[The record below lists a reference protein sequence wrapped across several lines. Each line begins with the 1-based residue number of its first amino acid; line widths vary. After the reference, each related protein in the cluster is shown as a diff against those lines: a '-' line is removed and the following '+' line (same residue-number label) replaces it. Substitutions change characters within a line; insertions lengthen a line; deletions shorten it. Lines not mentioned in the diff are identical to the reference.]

1 MFGHRKDGRIIKN
14 MPAFFKVIPY
24 IMKERSDSHVY
35 YTQDIEVKYIDE
47 YIDRVKKEKDIK
59 LSYMNIIYAAIV
71 RLLAERPGLNRFVI
85 NGRTF
90 ARDGI
95 YVSLAI
101 KKDMT
106 DGGEETTLKIRFDGS
121 ENIFEIAEK
130 LNKTIKANKETTENN
145 TTSNFAKILSHVPN
159 FVIRLVVNFLIW
171 SDKHGIMP
179 KAVIDLSPFHTSAFL
194 TNMGSLG
201 IDAIYH
207 HIYNFGTCGIF
218 IAMGKR
224 KKGWIYEEDEIKQEK
239 SMSIAIV
246 GDERICDGFY
256 YASSMKSLLKYLM
269 KPEVLEANIVPKQDI
284 E

>member
-1 MFGHRKDGRIIKN
+1 MFGHRKDGRRIKN

-106 DGGEETTLKIRFDGS
+106 DGGEETTLKIRFNGS

-130 LNKTIKANKETTENN
+130 LNKTIKANKETTEDN

>member
-1 MFGHRKDGRIIKN
+1 MFGHRKDGRRIKN

-47 YIDRVKKEKDIK
+47 YIDRVKKEKNIK

-130 LNKTIKANKETTENN
+130 LNKTIKANKETTEDN

-256 YASSMKSLLKYLM
+256 YASSMKLLLKYLM

>member
-1 MFGHRKDGRIIKN
+1 MFGHRKDGRRIKN

-130 LNKTIKANKETTENN
+130 LNKTIKANKETTEDN

>member
-1 MFGHRKDGRIIKN
+1 MFGHRKDGRRIKN

-71 RLLAERPGLNRFVI
+71 RLLAERPGLNRFVM

-145 TTSNFAKILSHVPN
+145 TTSNFAKILAHVPN

-171 SDKHGIMP
+171 ADKHGIMP
-179 KAVIDLSPFHTSAFL
+179 KAVIELSPFHTSAFL

-224 KKGWIYEEDEIKQEK
+224 KKGWIYEEDEIKQER

-256 YASSMKSLLKYLM
+256 YASSMKILLKYLM

>member
-1 MFGHRKDGRIIKN
+1 MFGHRKDGRRIKN

-130 LNKTIKANKETTENN
+130 LNKTIKANKETTEDN

-256 YASSMKSLLKYLM
+256 YASSMKLLLKYLM